1 MNKPPRPK
9 TPRPTTL
16 IPITDP
22 PVNATFKA
30 EAKLVR
36 AALVVRLLALV
47 ATFIPKYPANPE
59 ATAPTIN
66 EIEINALESARPEFA
81 NPNKTA
87 TTKTKIDRI
96 RYSAFKKAMAPSAI
110 FAPIDFI
117 RSVPS
122 SWPMIQLVFQKE

>member
-16 IPITDP
+16 IPMTDP

-30 EAKLVR
+30 EAKPVR

-47 ATFIPKYPANPE
+47 ATFIPKNPAKPE

-66 EIEINALESARPEFA
+66 DTEINALESVRPEFA
-81 NPNKTA
+81 KPKSIATA
-87 TTKTKIDRI
+87 MTKMDRT

-110 FAPIDFI
+110 LAPIDFI

-122 SWPMIQLVFQKE
+122 S